1 VAFLPLAVVIVVN
14 LLMSIVIL
22 PRMDTGF
29 LADPEWG
36 GIHISAVGGVWS
48 VVVALTA
55 AILTLILC
63 NRTRLG
69 QLRATM
75 DAGANA
81 AVLPVLSVASL
92 VGFGAV
98 VAAMPAFQLVQDW
111 VLGIGGGPLVSL
123 AVSTNILAA
132 LTGSASGGMTIAL
145 EALGPTYL
153 QLAAEIGL
161 DPGVLHR
168 VAAIAAGTLDS
179 LPHNGAVVTL
189 LAVCGTSHKQA
200 YGPLVM
206 TAVAGPVLALV
217 AVIVVAT
224 ATGGF

>member
-1 VAFLPLAVVIVVN
+1 
-14 LLMSIVIL
+14 
-22 PRMDTGF
+22 
-29 LADPEWG
+29 
-36 GIHISAVGGVWS
+36 
-48 VVVALTA
+48 
-55 AILTLILC
+55 
-63 NRTRLG
+63 
-69 QLRATM
+69 
-75 DAGANA
+75 
-81 AVLPVLSVASL
+81 
-92 VGFGAV
+92 
-98 VAAMPAFQLVQDW
+98 
-111 VLGIGGGPLVSL
+111 
-123 AVSTNILAA
+123 
-132 LTGSASGGMTIAL
+132 MTIAL

-224 ATGGF
+224 ALGGF